1 MPASSPESL
10 LESIKS
16 DGASMNNAVSNL
28 QTANARLQVCSVG
41 TLGTLCHVLS
51 IRAAQSQ
58 NQELLRE
65 KKDLSEIIQRKNNEL
80 DAKTVEYDQLLVKN
94 RALTEANLE
103 AKRTR

>member
-1 MPASSPESL
+1 MR
-10 LESIKS
+10 
-16 DGASMNNAVSNL
+16 VSRYD
-28 QTANARLQVCSVG
+28 QSAPSAPF
-41 TLGTLCHVLS
+41 VLYS
-51 IRAAQSQ
+51 AFRAAQSQ

-80 DAKTVEYDQLLVKN
+80 DAKTVEFDQLLAKN